1 MQFFDES
8 RMLLIAFALM
18 GIATIALFFW
28 FKQRISLIEN
38 KLETMFQ
45 LIQSHSEE
53 PFEGTLDDPN
63 FTMTESVQHNTE
75 QSNDNNSNAYVNRNL
90 MQVSD
95 DDSEE
100 VSDDDSEEVSDDE
113 SDNESDND
121 SDNQSDNQSDNK
133 SDNQSDNE
141 KKVEMEV
148 ENVTLNPSS
157 LEELKNVEIDKKD
170 LVELSFNVN
179 NNDDNDS
186 LDELDDDDDDNTIKK
201 VSVEELTNYN
211 ILKVAE
217 LKNECKKKGL
227 EGYSNLK
234 KHELVELL
242 NNSE

>member
-53 PFEGTLDDPN
+53 PLSGILDDPN
-63 FTMTESVQHNTE
+63 FTMTESSQHNAE
-75 QSNDNNSNAYVNRNL
+75 VANDSNSNAYVNRNL

-121 SDNQSDNQSDNK
+121 SDNESDNK
-133 SDNQSDNE
+133 SDNE

-157 LEELKNVEIDKKD
+157 LEELKNDVEIEKKD

-201 VSVEELTNYN
+201 VTVEELTNYN
-211 ILKVAE
+211 ILKVSE

>member
-18 GIATIALFFW
+18 GISTIALFFW

-63 FTMTESVQHNTE
+63 FTMTESLHQHNVE
-75 QSNDNNSNAYVNRNL
+75 LSNDNNTNAYVNRNL

-95 DDSEE
+95 DDSDE
-100 VSDDDSEEVSDDE
+100 VSDNDSDNE
-113 SDNESDND
+113 SDNESDN
-121 SDNQSDNQSDNK
+121 K
-133 SDNQSDNE
+133 SDND
-141 KKVEMEV
+141 KKMEMVVESIP
-148 ENVTLNPSS
+148 LKPSS
-157 LEELKNVEIDKKD
+157 LEELQNVELNKKD

-179 NNDDNDS
+179 NDNDNDDNDS
-186 LDELDDDDDDNTIKK
+186 LDELDDDDDDNNIKK
-201 VSVEELTNYN
+201 VTVEELTNYN
-211 ILKVAE
+211 ILKVSE

-234 KHELVELL
+234 KQELVELL

>member
-75 QSNDNNSNAYVNRNL
+75 QTNDNNSNAYVNRNL

-113 SDNESDND
+113 SDNESDNQSD
-121 SDNQSDNQSDNK
+121 NESDNQSN
-133 SDNQSDNE
+133 NE
-141 KKVEMEV
+141 KKLEMEV
-148 ENVTLNPSS
+148 ENVTLKPSS
-157 LEELKNVEIDKKD
+157 LEELKNIEIDKKD

-179 NNDDNDS
+179 NEDNDS